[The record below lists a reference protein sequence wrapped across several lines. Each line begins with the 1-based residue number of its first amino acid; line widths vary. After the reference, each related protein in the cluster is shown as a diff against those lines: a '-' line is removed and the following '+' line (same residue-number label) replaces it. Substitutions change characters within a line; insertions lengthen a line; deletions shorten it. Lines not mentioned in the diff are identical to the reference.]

1 MNKIP
6 VAALKCENYDEK
18 TLDHVVSHAL
28 ELIGGIDDII
38 KPGSK
43 VLLKVNLLMAITPE
57 QGSTTH
63 PAMVR
68 TVAKYLQQKGCE
80 VWVGDSSS
88 WNTGKALKVSGIQEM
103 AESLGVKVLNF
114 NDHTPVKVSLP
125 PGSALKETYL
135 AQPLFDADII
145 ISLPK
150 LKSHELTG
158 FSGCIKNSF
167 GMVVGNRKGEVHR
180 LFPKIP
186 DFAKAVID
194 IFMLKPPSLFI
205 MDGIICVEG
214 TAAKGTPK
222 KIGVVL
228 ASKNGFALDTVA
240 EKIIR
245 FKPEDLPI
253 PREAKRRGILG
264 NSMEE
269 IQLLGDP
276 ISQLIVRYKKPGT
289 ISSGVMKRFHGWF
302 MRQTKQKLNP
312 DLCIKCGVCAKCCP
326 VEAITLNPYP
336 DFDFDKCIHCWCCAE
351 VCNQGAIKVK
361 VPSATKMVGF
371 N

>member
-1 MNKIP
+1 MNRIP
-6 VAALKCENYDEK
+6 VAALKCESYDEK
-18 TLDHVVSHAL
+18 RLDDVVSKAI
-28 ELIGGIDDII
+28 ELIGGINDLI

-43 VLLKVNLLMAITPE
+43 VLLKVNLLMAIAPE
-57 QGSTTH
+57 HGSTTH

-68 TVAKYLQQKGCE
+68 AVAKYLQQKGCE

-88 WNTGKALKVSGIQEM
+88 WNTKKALKVAGIQEA

-114 NDHTPVKVSLP
+114 NEFTPVKVSLP
-125 PGSALKETYL
+125 PGSALNETYL
-135 AQPLFDADII
+135 GQPLFDADVI

-167 GMVVGNRKGEVHR
+167 GMVVGHNKGEIHR

-186 DFAKAVID
+186 DFANAVID
-194 IFMLKPPSLFI
+194 IFMLKQPAMFI

-214 TAAKGTPK
+214 TAAKGSPK
-222 KIGVVL
+222 KIGVLL

-240 EKIIR
+240 EKIIG
-245 FKPEDLPI
+245 FKPENLPI
-253 PREAKRRGILG
+253 PKEAKRRGIPG

-269 IQLLGDP
+269 IELLGDP
-276 ISQLIVRYKKPGT
+276 LKQLIVRYKKPGT
-289 ISSGVMKRFHGWF
+289 MATGVMKRFHGWF
-302 MRQTKQKLNP
+302 MRETKQKLNP

-326 VEAITLNPYP
+326 VKAITLNPYP
-336 DFDFDKCIHCWCCAE
+336 EFDFEKCIHCWCCAE

-361 VPSATKMVGF
+361 VPSATQLFGF